1 MIIFKSIKWKNFL
14 STGNVFNEIA
24 LDKHANTLI
33 VGENGAGKSTL
44 LDAMTFALFGKPYRN
59 INKPQLTNSIN
70 NKDCIVELS
79 FTIGE
84 KAYTIRRGIKPNL
97 FEIYL
102 NGELMN
108 QDAKAKDYQDML
120 ERLIIKMNYKS
131 FTQIVILGSASF
143 TPFMQL
149 NAADRRAVI
158 EDLLDI
164 QIFSDMNN
172 IVKLKVTELKSE
184 IAELKLKLDNI
195 KDKIDLHKRHIDEM
209 KRNNQDMIDAK
220 QIELE
225 ENRTSI
231 ADYQKQQQDTQDEID
246 ALIAQVVDLATVKTK
261 NNKLISF
268 EAKIQQNISKTE
280 KEYQFYH
287 DNDNCPTCKQVL
299 ESTFKGEKIV
309 ECKTKFDEYNKGL
322 EKLKTEQAAV
332 TARIN
337 EIEVINKTVSS
348 HQANVAKYSV
358 SISHLQK
365 YNFNLQKEIEKLS
378 ENKTISADS
387 KEESK
392 KLVDELTTYLSRRKE
407 AIDEK
412 QYYDVAAQLLKDGG
426 IKAKIIKQYLPVIN
440 KQVNKYLAAMD
451 FFVNFNIDEE
461 FKETIKSRHRDDF
474 SYANFSEGEKSR
486 IDLSLLL
493 TWRSI
498 ARMKNSV
505 NTNLLILDETFDS
518 SLDGKGNDALLQ
530 ILQVLPVNTNVFVIS
545 HKDQMFDKFA
555 NAIRFE
561 KKQNFS
567 RIVS

>member
-14 STGNVFNEIA
+14 STGNVYNEIA

-33 VGENGAGKSTL
+33 VGENGSGKSTL

-59 INKPQLTNSIN
+59 INKPQLVNSIN
-70 NKDCIVELS
+70 NKDCLVELT
-79 FTIGE
+79 FTLGE
-84 KAYTIRRGIKPNL
+84 KTYLIRRGIKPNV
-97 FEIYL
+97 FEIYQ
-102 NGELMN
+102 NGELLN
-108 QDAKAKDYQDML
+108 QDSKAKDYQDML
-120 ERLIIKMNYKS
+120 ERLILKMNHKS

-172 IVKLKVTELKSE
+172 VVKLKVAELKSE
-184 IAELKLKLDNI
+184 IAELKLKLENI
-195 KDKIDLHKRHIDEM
+195 KDKIELHKKHIDEM
-209 KRNNQDMIDAK
+209 KRNNLDMIEAK
-220 QIELE
+220 EKEIE
-225 ENRTSI
+225 ENRASI
-231 ADYQKQQQDTQDEID
+231 KSYQEEQDATQTQID
-246 ALIAQVVDLATVKTK
+246 SLVEQVSDLVAVRSK

-280 KEYQFYH
+280 KEFEFYH

-309 ECKTKFDEYNKGL
+309 ECERKFEEYNKGL
-322 EKLKTEQAAV
+322 EKLKAEQETV
-332 TARIN
+332 TARIA
-337 EIEVINKTVSS
+337 EIEVVNKTISS
-348 HQANVAKYSV
+348 HQANVAKYGV

-365 YNFNLQKEIEKLS
+365 HNISLQKEIDKLC

-392 KLVDELTTYLSRRKE
+392 KLVEELTTYLARRKE

-412 QYYDVAAQLLKDGG
+412 QYYDIAAQLLKDGG
-426 IKAKIIKQYLPVIN
+426 IKAKIIKQYLPIIN

-530 ILQVLPVNTNVFVIS
+530 ILQVLPTNTNVFVIS

-567 RIVS
+567 RIIT

>member
-1 MIIFKSIKWKNFL
+1 MIIFQNIRWKNFL
-14 STGNVFNEIA
+14 STGNVFTELA
-24 LDKHANTLI
+24 LDKHSNTLI

-44 LDAMTFALFGKPYRN
+44 LDAITFALFGKPYRN
-59 INKPQLTNSIN
+59 INKPQLVNSIN
-70 NKDCIVELS
+70 NKDCLVELE
-79 FTIGE
+79 FKLGE
-84 KAYTIRRGIKPNL
+84 KQYQIRRGIKPNL
-97 FEIYL
+97 FEIKL
-102 NGELMN
+102 DGELLN
-108 QDAKAKDYQDML
+108 QDSKAKDYQDML
-120 ERLIIKMNYKS
+120 ERLILKMNHKS

-164 QIFSDMNN
+164 QIFSNMNS
-172 IVKLKVTELKSE
+172 IVKDKVNGLKTEINELK
-184 IAELKLKLDNI
+184 IRLDNV
-195 KDKIDLHKRHIDEM
+195 KEKIELHKKHIEEM
-209 KRNNQDMIDAK
+209 KKNNQEMVDAK

-225 ENRTSI
+225 ENRT
-231 ADYQKQQQDTQDEID
+231 AFEEYRKQQQKTQDEID
-246 ALIAQVVDLATVKTK
+246 ALLAQVVDLAAVKTK

-268 EAKIQQNISKTE
+268 EAKIQQNISKAE

-299 ESTFKGEKIV
+299 EEGFKGEKV
-309 ECKTKFDEYNKGL
+309 SECEKKIQEYNTGL
-322 EKLKTEQAAV
+322 DKLKEEQNAV
-332 TARIN
+332 LARLT
-337 EIEVINKTVSS
+337 EIEVINKTISS
-348 HQANVAKYSV
+348 HQANVARTSV
-358 SISHLQK
+358 SVSHLQK
-365 YNFNLQKEIEKLS
+365 YNNNLQKEIERLS
-378 ENKTISADS
+378 ESKSISADT

-392 KLVDELTTYLSRRKE
+392 KLVEEYTGYLERRKVATE
-407 AIDEK
+407 EK
-412 QYYDVAAQLLKDGG
+412 QYYDIAAQLLKDGG

-440 KQVNKYLAAMD
+440 KLVNKYLASMD

-474 SYANFSEGEKSR
+474 SYENFSEGEKQK

-493 TWRSI
+493 TWRAI

-518 SLDGKGNDALLQ
+518 SLDGKGTDSLLQ
-530 ILQVLPVNTNVFVIS
+530 ILQTLPDNTNVFVIS
-545 HKDQMFDKFA
+545 HKDQLFDKFA

-567 RIVS
+567 RIAP